1 MSWVNHLEEDQLERQ
16 MRVSY
21 CLISPSLMEGF
32 DYPLFEAQAL
42 RESLGNAGLSNGGAK
57 KSADGRFVS
66 LLGRN
71 QALDC

>member
-1 MSWVNHLEEDQLERQ
+1 
-16 MRVSY
+16 MRRLLRDHS
-21 CLISPSLMEGF
+21 
-32 DYPLFEAQAL
+32 PLFLLTQTEMHQIDPQSPLLGATA

-57 KSADGRFVS
+57 KSADGGFVS